1 MFRTSRRMWAG
12 IVFTV
17 LAAGVLGLGQMPSAF
32 AAGPSEEK
40 PVVLNHQDIEKLQ
53 GILHDKGY
61 YSGEIDGLM
70 GPKTR
75 AGIRQYQKSENLTVN
90 GYLDVDTAGKIGVG
104 PESSVGSSFKGAGQ
118 EVGKG
123 GMEVGH
129 EMKQGKPL
137 AAGKEMG
144 KAMGR
149 AGKKVGEGVKKA
161 VTTDSDRGDRE
172 KKP

>member
-1 MFRTSRRMWAG
+1 MLAVVAVVIGLSGVAQAGLIANWAFNEGSGAATAIDAMGNYNGTVDTS
-12 IVFTV
+12 
-17 LAAGVLGLGQMPSAF
+17 SAI
-32 AAGPSEEK
+32 K
-40 PVVLNHQDIEKLQ
+40 PTT
-53 GILHDKGY
+53 G
-61 YSGEIDGLM
+61 
-70 GPKTR
+70 
-75 AGIRQYQKSENLTVN
+75 
-90 GYLDVDTAGKIGVG
+90 DTAGKIGVG
-104 PESSVGSSFKGAGQ
+104 PESSVGSSFKGAGK